1 MLGPFSFCS
10 NQTMNSAHKLGWGVV
25 GNWHFNAS
33 FGQSRGFNV
42 FFFFLV
48 VLSLC
53 FVFLF
58 FSAHRLSL
66 VAARSDFLVTC
77 VQVSHAIATL
87 VAEHR
92 LSTCVAR
99 A

>member
-1 MLGPFSFCS
+1 MLLLVSPEDSMSF
-10 NQTMNSAHKLGWGVV
+10 
-25 GNWHFNAS
+25 F
-33 FGQSRGFNV
+33 FGCAEPLFFV
-42 FFFFLV
+42 FFFF
-48 VLSLC
+48 
-53 FVFLF
+53 F
-58 FSAHRLSL
+58 AARRLSL

>member
-1 MLGPFSFCS
+1 
-10 NQTMNSAHKLGWGVV
+10 MNSPHKLGWGMV
-25 GNWHFNAS
+25 GDWHFEAS

-42 FFFFLV
+42 FFLFGCAKPFF
-48 VLSLC
+48 
-53 FVFLF
+53 F
-58 FSAHRLSL
+58 FAARRLSL
-66 VAARSDFLVTC
+66 VAAGRSDFLVTC
-77 VQVSHAIATL
+77 VHVSHAVATL